1 MLELTRGIEEQ
12 PALPSVDETSLLM
25 FSQGSVGT
33 PEKIGGLDLAWL
45 LPRSSQAVV
54 DVSPLVEAEVSL

>member
-33 PEKIGGLDLAWL
+33 PEKIGGLDLA
-45 LPRSSQAVV
+45 
-54 DVSPLVEAEVSL
+54 